1 MDEKRGGVIVNAE
14 LEARRNIFGAGD
26 CISYHDIALG
36 RRRVEHYDH
45 AANSGIIA
53 GLNMTGA
60 RTPYTHQS
68 MFWSDLGPSIAFE
81 AVGVIDS
88 QLRTVGIWDKD
99 KNHPRTQEE
108 GDIYQKGMVYYLD
121 KDNKLVGV
129 LLFNNFGKLE
139 EAKALL
145 KSGATYSVASSLSSV
160 ISLA

>member
-1 MDEKRGGVIVNAE
+1 LDSKRGGIIVNAE

-45 AANSGIIA
+45 AANSGITA

-60 RTPYTHQS
+60 RSPYTHQS

-88 QLRTVGIWDKD
+88 ELRTVGIWDKD
-99 KNHPRTQEE
+99 KNHPREE
-108 GDIYQKGMVYYLD
+108 EKGESYQKGMVYYLD
-121 KDNKLVGV
+121 DNNKLVGV
-129 LLFNNFGKLE
+129 LLFNNFGKLD
-139 EAKALL
+139 EAKTLL
-145 KSGATYSVASSLSSV
+145 KRGATYSVASSLSSV

>member
-1 MDEKRGGVIVNAE
+1 MDEKRGGIIVNAE

-26 CISYHDIALG
+26 CISFHDIALG

-45 AANSGIIA
+45 AANSGITA
-53 GLNMTGA
+53 GLNMTGS

-88 QLRTVGIWDKD
+88 ELRTVGIWDKD
-99 KNHPRTQEE
+99 KNHPRTEDQE
-108 GDIYQKGMVYYLD
+108 DIYQKGTVYYLD
-121 KDNKLVGV
+121 DSNKLVGV

-139 EAKALL
+139 DAKTLL
-145 KSGATYSVASSLSSV
+145 RRGATYSVASSLSSV